1 MTTFLNED
9 KLDDLFSQLDQVTKT
24 LNSQLETNTAKEENS
39 EFSKDELKFE
49 DEGSEINENGK
60 SSITKFETFQEIEKN
75 LKNLPKLKNSFDK
88 LCYTDVDKYNTVKQ
102 PFMTLDDEIDVND
115 KKLKNGIKSKYQNS
129 TSSEFTNSYNKELK
143 RNLLVLKNRHALDPK
158 RHYRRL
164 NINMKGDLSNYKV
177 GTILDDMYEN
187 GKKGGVLNSKYNNGS
202 QTSSLVSN
210 IDKSNSILKNYI
222 SDNDTDKY
230 FKRKY
235 FEIQESK
242 TKYGKN
248 KHHNKRKN
256 K

>member
-1 MTTFLNED
+1 MNTRVNES
-9 KLDDLFSQLDQVTKT
+9 KLDDLFSQLDKVSNDLNLQKETKNLGNDVTSEDF
-24 LNSQLETNTAKEENS
+24 NS
-39 EFSKDELKFE
+39 DELKFDA
-49 DEGSEINENGK
+49 DESTQKN
-60 SSITKFETFQEIEKN
+60 SVTKFETFQEIEKN
-75 LKNLPKLKNSFDK
+75 LKSLPKLKNSFDK
-88 LCYTDVDKYNTVKQ
+88 LCYTDADKYNTVKQ

-115 KKLKNGIKSKYQNS
+115 KKLKSGLKSKYS
-129 TSSEFTNSYNKELK
+129 SSGSSEFANSYDKELK

-164 NINMKGDLSNYKV
+164 NIDLKGDLSNYKV

-202 QTSSLVSN
+202 QTSSLVTS

-222 SDNDTDKY
+222 DDTDTGKY

-235 FEIQESK
+235 FEIQEAK
-242 TKYGKN
+242 TRHGKY

>member
-1 MTTFLNED
+1 MSIKIDED
-9 KLDDLFSQLDQVTKT
+9 KLDDLFNQLDQVSNT
-24 LNSQLETNTAKEENS
+24 LETTKKESISKNNNLN
-39 EFSKDELKFE
+39 EFNEDELKFE
-49 DEGSEINENGK
+49 DDDTPK
-60 SSITKFETFQEIEKN
+60 DSITKFETFQEIEKN

-88 LCYTDVDKYNTVKQ
+88 LCYTDTDKYNTVKQ

-115 KKLKNGIKSKYQNS
+115 KKLKSGLKSKYKNE
-129 TSSEFTNSYNKELK
+129 SSEFSNSYNKELK

-164 NINMKGDLSNYKV
+164 NINMKGDLTNYKV
-177 GTILDDMYEN
+177 GTILDDMFEN
-187 GKKGGVLNSKYNNGS
+187 GKKGGVLNFKYSNGS
-202 QTSSLVSN
+202 AASSIVTN

-222 SDNDTDKY
+222 NDDPTDKY